1 MAQAAT
7 AVRSRRGPAR
17 AKPRAQPKSKPRAKA
32 KPSPRARVAGGAAWI
47 GLVAVLLAGVVALNV
62 AVLRL
67 NVQFEE
73 LGQERARLRA
83 ENADL
88 SSQIAS
94 KAQAGRIQT
103 IARRVGL
110 QPAGA
115 DQWTYLDLGNGR

>member
-7 AVRSRRGPAR
+7 AVRPRRGPAR
-17 AKPRAQPKSKPRAKA
+17 AKPRPQAKPRTVAKR
-32 KPSPRARVAGGAAWI
+32 SPRARVAGGAAWI
-47 GLVAVLLAGVVALNV
+47 GLVAFLLAGVVALNV

-73 LGQERARLRA
+73 LGQERSRLRA

-110 QPAGA
+110 EPAGA
-115 DQWTYLDLGNGR
+115 DQWTYLDLRRAER